1 LVVLTYR
8 HNELVA
14 IYSSTPSV
22 QFVRLD
28 LETEPAVLTQEGDI
42 SLSTCSRQ
50 LTVPALHELPDA
62 LHRVARQ
69 AFRNS

>member
-8 HNELVA
+8 HNELAA

-28 LETEPAVLTQEGDI
+28 LETETTVLPQDADMSRGT
-42 SLSTCSRQ
+42 SSRQ